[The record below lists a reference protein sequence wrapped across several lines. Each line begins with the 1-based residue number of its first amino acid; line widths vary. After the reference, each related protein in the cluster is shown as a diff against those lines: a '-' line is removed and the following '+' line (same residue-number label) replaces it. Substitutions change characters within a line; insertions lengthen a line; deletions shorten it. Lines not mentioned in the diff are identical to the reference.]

1 MRKSNGHGQRYWEK
15 VPNKDKDDV
24 LYDWFTYMHFGYPA
38 FFWLFL
44 LLPLLVWWEWKKSGR
59 KQATLPMSTISPFV
73 ASRALGLRS
82 WKIMLR
88 RAPFVLR
95 MLAISAII
103 IGLARPQTRN
113 DETLVNGEGIDIVL
127 CLDIS
132 GSMLAQDFTPNRMEA
147 AKNVAQEFIDH
158 RPTDRIGIVIFS
170 GESFTM
176 CPLTT
181 DRNMLKTQLANVQSG
196 LLEDGTAIGSGL
208 ATGVDRLRSSPS
220 KSKVI
225 ILLTD
230 GENNGGLIDP
240 NTALE
245 IAKEEKVKVY
255 TIGMGTEGY
264 APMPEQAPGGGV
276 IMRREKVNI
285 DEKLLME
292 IAKETGGKYYRAK
305 DNESLKNIYGEID
318 QLEKSKI
325 ETQAIRR
332 YTEHFFPLAMAAA
345 ALLLIEILLRYTLFR
360 KFP

>member
-1 MRKSNGHGQRYWEK
+1 M
-15 VPNKDKDDV
+15 
-24 LYDWFTYMHFGYPA
+24 LYDWLQYAHFGYPG
-38 FFWLFL
+38 FFWLFA
-44 LLPLLVWWEWKKSGR
+44 LLPLMIWWEWKKSSRAQG
-59 KQATLPMSTISPFV
+59 TLLMSTVSPFV
-73 ASRALGLRS
+73 ASRAGGLRS

-88 RAPFVLR
+88 HAPFVLR
-95 MLAISAII
+95 LMAISAVIV
-103 IGLARPQTRN
+103 GLARPQTRN
-113 DETLVNGEGIDIVL
+113 DEQLVNGEGIDIVL

-147 AKNVAQEFIDH
+147 AKNVASEFIDN

-181 DRNMLKTQLANVQSG
+181 DRTVLKTQLTNVQSG

-264 APMPEQAPGGGV
+264 APVPYQTAGGV
-276 IMRREKVNI
+276 VMTREKVNI
-285 DEKLLME
+285 DEKLLTQ
-292 IAKETGGKYYRAK
+292 IAKGTGGRYYRAK
-305 DNESLKNIYGEID
+305 DNESLKNIYHEID

-332 YTEHFFPLAMAAA
+332 YTEHFFPLAAAA
-345 ALLLIEILLRYTLFR
+345 AMLLLLEVLLRTTLFR